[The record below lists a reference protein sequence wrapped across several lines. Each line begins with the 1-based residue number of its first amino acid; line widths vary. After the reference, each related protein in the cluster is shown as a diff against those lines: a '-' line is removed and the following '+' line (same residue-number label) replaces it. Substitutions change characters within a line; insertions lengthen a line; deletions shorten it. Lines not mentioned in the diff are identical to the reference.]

1 MQCYTLSGIS
11 MISFFQAIDPY
22 IKDRKTRCR
31 LRATC
36 TSAKYTVSKPK
47 SLRPLA
53 LKLKFYR
60 VPKFR
65 TNFEMVDNF
74 YKIIEICT
82 DYTAYWKFQEVLYI
96 ARTLLEN
103 TDKRVYFKTFIEMV
117 IFKLNDT
124 DQGTSKLTSRLQSI
138 LA

>member
-1 MQCYTLSGIS
+1 

-36 TSAKYTVSKPK
+36 TSAKHIVTKPE

-60 VPKFR
+60 VPKFK
-65 TNFEMVDNF
+65 TNFEMVDHF
-74 YKIIEICT
+74 FKIIENCKE
-82 DYTAYWKFQEVLYI
+82 YSEYWKFQEILYI
-96 ARTLLEN
+96 ARTLLNN
-103 TDKRVYFKTFIEMV
+103 TDKRVYFKSFIEV
-117 IFKLNDT
+117 AIFKLDDT

-138 LA
+138 L